1 MPAIAV
7 TQTSLESES
16 SWKRKG
22 KGIARKPV
30 PKATPT
36 LTDVTEDDAEDG
48 HDAEF
53 DIITNLLRDAHD
65 VETDTII
72 NILGESIDTVKARLL
87 EEAVRK
93 AEAEDALNLRENK
106 EKGKA
111 VETKQTKDTASEV
124 APQKSG
130 TDYPQT
136 DATPAPE
143 ANRRQ
148 PGPTSVNFA
157 GTKLTIDEHGLLR
170 PAPIPPKSIRRSVL
184 GLLRRLNNFD
194 KTDPGS
200 AAASHSRK
208 TTAGTTV
215 DLDARLNAILGGKDY
230 SPQPPRGEASV
241 SSTDSGS
248 STHSEQVECV
258 SCLDDFDLH
267 ETVKAPCHSYCHDC
281 FKRLIGSA
289 CENEQHWPPKCCLNI
304 IPELFILAH
313 ADEDLKK
320 RYRDRVEEW
329 SIPVSERVYCHRPDC
344 SLLLRPAQINRAL
357 NVGRCTKKHSTCI
370 LCRGEQHKKSDNNGA
385 CPQDRDIQRTAELAE
400 EAGWKKCIG
409 CHAWVE
415 HSDAC
420 QHMTCRCGA
429 QFCYVCGARWRTCYC
444 TMEQLSQVKTA
455 AQNRQTARTEREAR
469 EESEIAEAIRQVA
482 EFEREEA
489 RKAELLRL
497 ELERQ
502 AAERRRQELEMRIAS
517 EEARR
522 ADIERKF
529 AALRDVLE
537 DLHNLQRAAVGEEL
551 DRRAYVL
558 LREARVAKQAL
569 VEANGAARKKLYAD
583 AVAKLGLHEEAFE
596 NELFVRIREERRI
609 EEKYRTELREFYD
622 RRLKQSITA
631 PVALTPNELAERE
644 IEEKMASFLRK
655 HDAKYA
661 EWRMWKGKAWETYN
675 FQVTER
681 RDIRLELLDVA
692 ETRMDEAAEQ
702 GRKDFQK
709 ERSRQLAW
717 VYDVFGE
724 RKKMLVELET
734 AEKNNG
740 AEDLAAW
747 LAEQEAIDTANLEDM
762 IRPTS
767 ASTKDNKDSSGDSE
781 DSGDIVAAS
790 GGTECSA
797 RDRASK

>member
-1 MPAIAV
+1 MQGHIHPVDLYIWYGQPSHSHMSYRLLHLVGDLATIAFSLALYMVLVTLVVPSTEDDQDMPAIAV

-72 NILGESIDTVKARLL
+72 NILGKSIDTVKARLL

-215 DLDARLNAILGGKDY
+215 DLYARLNAILGGKDY

-248 STHSEQVECV
+248 STHSEQVYV
-258 SCLDDFDLH
+258 
-267 ETVKAPCHSYCHDC
+267 
-281 FKRLIGSA
+281 
-289 CENEQHWPPKCCLNI
+289 
-304 IPELFILAH
+304 IP
-313 ADEDLKK
+313 
-320 RYRDRVEEW
+320 
-329 SIPVSERVYCHRPDC
+329 
-344 SLLLRPAQINRAL
+344 
-357 NVGRCTKKHSTCI
+357 
-370 LCRGEQHKKSDNNGA
+370 
-385 CPQDRDIQRTAELAE
+385 
-400 EAGWKKCIG
+400 
-409 CHAWVE
+409 
-415 HSDAC
+415 
-420 QHMTCRCGA
+420 
-429 QFCYVCGARWRTCYC
+429 
-444 TMEQLSQVKTA
+444 
-455 AQNRQTARTEREAR
+455 
-469 EESEIAEAIRQVA
+469 
-482 EFEREEA
+482 
-489 RKAELLRL
+489 
-497 ELERQ
+497 
-502 AAERRRQELEMRIAS
+502 
-517 EEARR
+517 
-522 ADIERKF
+522 
-529 AALRDVLE
+529 
-537 DLHNLQRAAVGEEL
+537 
-551 DRRAYVL
+551 
-558 LREARVAKQAL
+558 
-569 VEANGAARKKLYAD
+569 
-583 AVAKLGLHEEAFE
+583 
-596 NELFVRIREERRI
+596 
-609 EEKYRTELREFYD
+609 
-622 RRLKQSITA
+622 
-631 PVALTPNELAERE
+631 
-644 IEEKMASFLRK
+644 
-655 HDAKYA
+655 
-661 EWRMWKGKAWETYN
+661 
-675 FQVTER
+675 
-681 RDIRLELLDVA
+681 
-692 ETRMDEAAEQ
+692 
-702 GRKDFQK
+702 
-709 ERSRQLAW
+709 
-717 VYDVFGE
+717 
-724 RKKMLVELET
+724 
-734 AEKNNG
+734 
-740 AEDLAAW
+740 
-747 LAEQEAIDTANLEDM
+747 
-762 IRPTS
+762 
-767 ASTKDNKDSSGDSE
+767 
-781 DSGDIVAAS
+781 
-790 GGTECSA
+790 
-797 RDRASK
+797 